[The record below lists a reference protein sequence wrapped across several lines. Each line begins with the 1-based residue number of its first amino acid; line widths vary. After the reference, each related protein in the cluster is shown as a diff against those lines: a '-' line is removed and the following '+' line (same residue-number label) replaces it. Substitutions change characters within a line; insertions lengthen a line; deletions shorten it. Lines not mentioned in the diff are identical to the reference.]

1 MATVITITARGADG
15 KVITKEVMIRGEV
28 TKDDLTISTR
38 TVNAPAARNP
48 FYSDAGALSIAD
60 MEVNM
65 RVRMHYTGS
74 KPYVESFSALIAEIF
89 ENDNGEV
96 VVGYYRVW
104 TNARPFVYGYKEQLA
119 RNLGLCPYNWRHSS
133 TWVLDWYVTA
143 E

>member
-38 TVNAPAARNP
+38 MTDTPTTRNP
-48 FYSDAGALSIAD
+48 FYPDALSITDLRA
-60 MEVNM
+60 NM
-65 RVRMHYTGS
+65 HVRMHYTGS
-74 KPYVESFSALIAEIF
+74 KPYIESFSALIAEIF

-96 VVGYYRVW
+96 VVGYYRVR
-104 TNARPFVYGYKEQLA
+104 TNTRPFVYGYKEQLA
-119 RNLGLCPYNWRHSS
+119 RNLGLCPYNWRHPS

>member
-1 MATVITITARGADG
+1 MATVITIVIDTGDET
-15 KVITKEVMIRGEV
+15 ITKEVTVRGEV
-28 TKDDLTISTR
+28 TTDDLVIKTR
-38 TVNAPAARNP
+38 TVNAPTTKNP
-48 FYSDAGALSIAD
+48 FHPDAISIAD
-60 MEVNM
+60 LKAGV

-74 KPYVESFSALIAEIF
+74 KPYIESFSALIAEIF

-96 VVGYYRVW
+96 VVGYYRVR
-104 TNARPFVYGYKEQLA
+104 TNTRPFVYGYKEQLA